1 MRPLAMYKT
10 VDSVAPTDATALDA
24 ILGSISRNE
33 TKRKPSAYLHEAFF
47 NLQKQQKIVDL
58 AHAASVVEESPHT
71 SWKCRGCGETD
82 RSKLQESSDKS
93 GLACSSCGA
102 IDTTPNFQEKS
113 FDTENRTTS
122 ISEDRLSTDLSA
134 DEFKNSAARRR
145 ARMTNQPCSRNVP
158 SALRSVQEKITR
170 ESTAIDSL
178 HHKDRKRLDK
188 AIVHVHSVFSSSGCD
203 PDTNPLCSS
212 ISNIV
217 TRVFVKTSSHA
228 LFCPHKLN
236 CFTSMSRSADPKLVA
251 NACIKRVIDEAHK
264 MADEGLA
271 FEQIG
276 VFEVRQMTAKLLE
289 QLVSFTK
296 CVSIT
301 RDSMCAI
308 GRILDAAPEILCTTC
323 KEMDYD
329 DDNDEDEATAAAAAA
344 VVAAAGVGVGVGD
357 GGGVGNV
364 GDDGGV
370 GVGDVGGVGGDG
382 GVGDVGDVG
391 DENEQAF
398 SSVDEFLQKLAF
410 SIEASKQ
417 VGWIDEETA
426 EVAQKHAVGIACFE
440 WISRNSVWPPDL
452 VSSIINT
459 RVVLSLKKPSSNMR
473 KIMKKIAKRYRIS
486 NDTVQREFNALP
498 AAAATV

>member
-1 MRPLAMYKT
+1 
-10 VDSVAPTDATALDA
+10 
-24 ILGSISRNE
+24 
-33 TKRKPSAYLHEAFF
+33 
-47 NLQKQQKIVDL
+47 
-58 AHAASVVEESPHT
+58 
-71 SWKCRGCGETD
+71 
-82 RSKLQESSDKS
+82 
-93 GLACSSCGA
+93 
-102 IDTTPNFQEKS
+102 
-113 FDTENRTTS
+113 
-122 ISEDRLSTDLSA
+122 
-134 DEFKNSAARRR
+134 
-145 ARMTNQPCSRNVP
+145 
-158 SALRSVQEKITR
+158 
-170 ESTAIDSL
+170 
-178 HHKDRKRLDK
+178 
-188 AIVHVHSVFSSSGCD
+188 
-203 PDTNPLCSS
+203 
-212 ISNIV
+212 
-217 TRVFVKTSSHA
+217 
-228 LFCPHKLN
+228 
-236 CFTSMSRSADPKLVA
+236 MSRSADPKLVA

-344 VVAAAGVGVGVGD
+344 VVAAAGVGNVGD
-357 GGGVGNV
+357 DGVGVGNV
-364 GDDGGV
+364 GGV
-370 GVGDVGGVGGDG
+370 GVGDVGGDGGDG
-382 GVGDVGDVG
+382 DVGEVGDVG

-398 SSVDEFLQKLAF
+398 SSVDEFLQKLAL